1 MTPIPDLATQMSWV
15 NHYSEFM
22 VRLIGAAEVAGGF
35 GLILPVGFGIL
46 PILPP
51 IDAGGLMLLIGFA
64 AQYHATR
71 GEMPPIGVNAVFA
84 GLTIL
89 AAWGQPKKGS
99 DYKTRLRQ
107 Y

>member
-1 MTPIPDLATQMSWV
+1 
-15 NHYSEFM
+15 
-22 VRLIGAAEVAGGF
+22 
-35 GLILPVGFGIL
+35 
-46 PILPP
+46 
-51 IDAGGLMLLIGFA
+51 MLLIGFA